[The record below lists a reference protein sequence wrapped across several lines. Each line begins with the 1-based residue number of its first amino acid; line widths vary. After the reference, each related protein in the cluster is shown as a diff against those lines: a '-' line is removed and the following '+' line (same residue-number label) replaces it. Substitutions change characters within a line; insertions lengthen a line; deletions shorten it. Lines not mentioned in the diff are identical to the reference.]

1 MNIVEFI
8 TNYPCLTISFVLQ
21 IIFIPI
27 ILSKAAAESDI
38 INVLLGTI
46 VAGLFGMI
54 ASIDVGTSILMICAA
69 PLLMLAL
76 GSLIQIDDFYLK
88 KTTKIRICMY
98 FWVFAGV
105 LIGYAT
111 VIFGIANNLHN

>member
-46 VAGLFGMI
+46 VAG
-54 ASIDVGTSILMICAA
+54 
-69 PLLMLAL
+69 
-76 GSLIQIDDFYLK
+76 
-88 KTTKIRICMY
+88 
-98 FWVFAGV
+98 
-105 LIGYAT
+105 
-111 VIFGIANNLHN
+111 